1 MLGKYFPTE
10 LYPQPLYALDY
21 IQHLIDK
28 DQRKETLLSL
38 TLVIQGCSSFILL
51 YHFCGLQDSLSSF
64 SPLPLHWL
72 LSCCYNKTS

>member
-28 DQRKETLLSL
+28 GQRKETLLSL
-38 TLVIQGCSSFILL
+38 ALVIQGLL
-51 YHFCGLQDSLSSF
+51 YVYSIILFLWPARQSFFF
-64 SPLPLHWL
+64 SPIASALVTFL
-72 LSCCYNKTS
+72 LLR